1 MIALGFNLSG
11 VQLAVQIL
19 GGQVGAA
26 KFLRQRQAQL

>member
-11 VQLAVQIL
+11 VQLAIQVL
-19 GGQVGAA
+19 RREVGAA